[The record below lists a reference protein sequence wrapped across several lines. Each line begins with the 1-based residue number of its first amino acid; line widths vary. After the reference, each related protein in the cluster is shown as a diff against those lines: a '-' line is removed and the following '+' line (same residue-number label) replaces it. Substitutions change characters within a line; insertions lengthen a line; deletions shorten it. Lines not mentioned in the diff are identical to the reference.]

1 MSARRLPPL
10 NALKAFD
17 AAARNGGFRAA
28 AHELNVTHSVIGRH
42 VRGLEA
48 RLGVKLF
55 DTTKVGVELTE
66 AGWLY
71 AQRIAESLEDIA
83 AATDDI
89 CGKFGANRVHIR
101 AIAGICS
108 KWLVPNLP
116 ALMDHFPSVTVIA
129 EPFTDV
135 EDWEMGDANFAIGF
149 GNPEDLDGECEML
162 FSQAVYP
169 VCSPAYLEQKGPI
182 TSAQDLLQADLL
194 HEDYGDWW
202 RKWFACNQINFRQ
215 PTRSVLWNAVQALDA
230 AIDNQGVALVS
241 DILAANDL
249 ASGRLVRLPGQEMTD
264 GAYWL
269 IWREKKPRA
278 GIALEVANWIIE
290 ELGHKA
296 GGAARNRLAD
306 QSKAELR
313 QAALSV
319 PRQRRLVHQDM
330 KLSGA

>member
-28 AHELNVTHSVIGRH
+28 SHELNVTHSVIGRH

-55 DTTKVGVELTE
+55 ETTNLGVELTE

-71 AQRIAESLEDIA
+71 AQRISESLQDIA

-89 CGKFGANRVHIR
+89 CGKFGTNSLHIR
-101 AIAGICS
+101 AIAGFCS
-108 KWLVPNLP
+108 KWLVPKLP
-116 ALMDHFPSVTVIA
+116 TLMERFPTVTIIT

-135 EDWEMGDANFAIGF
+135 EDWEMGDAAFAIGF

-162 FSQAVYP
+162 FHEPFYP
-169 VCSPAYLEQKGPI
+169 VCSPSYVEQSGPFEN
-182 TSAQDLLQADLL
+182 ARDLQGADLL

-202 RKWFACNQINFRQ
+202 RKWFASNDISFRER
-215 PTRSVLWNAVQALDA
+215 TRSVLWNASQTIDA
-230 AIDNQGVALVS
+230 AIDSQGVALASDVLVAS
-241 DILAANDL
+241 DIE
-249 ASGRLVRLPGQEMTD
+249 SGRLVRIPGRPLND

-269 IWREKKPRA
+269 IWREKKPKT
-278 GIALEVANWIIE
+278 GIALDVASWLKN
-290 ELGHKA
+290 ELG
-296 GGAARNRLAD
+296 D
-306 QSKAELR
+306 QTPKS
-313 QAALSV
+313 
-319 PRQRRLVHQDM
+319 
-330 KLSGA
+330 

>member
-28 AHELNVTHSVIGRH
+28 AQELNVTHGVIGQH

-55 DTTKVGVELTE
+55 EKTKTGVELTE

-71 AQRIAESLEDIA
+71 AERIAESLQDIA

-89 CGKFGANRVHIR
+89 CGKFSTNRVHIR
-101 AIAGICS
+101 AIAGFAS
-108 KWLVPNLP
+108 KWMVPCAQRLSAQFPNLTI
-116 ALMDHFPSVTVIA
+116 VV

-135 EDWEMGDANFAIGF
+135 EDWVMGDADFAIGF
-149 GNPEDLDGECEML
+149 GKPGDLEGECEML
-162 FSQAVYP
+162 FHQLFFP
-169 VCSPAYLEQKGPI
+169 VCSPAYRDGNGPFE
-182 TSAQDLLQADLL
+182 TARDLLKAHLL

-202 RKWFACNQINFRQ
+202 REWFARNGIRLQQRA
-215 PTRSVLWNAVQALDA
+215 RSVLWNASQTIDA
-230 AIDNQGVALVS
+230 AIEDQGIALASPLLVGAE
-241 DILAANDL
+241 LT
-249 ASGRLVRLPGQEMTD
+249 SGRLLRLPGEALDD

-278 GIALEVANWIIE
+278 GKALEVAAWIKREIDRD
-290 ELGHKA
+290 L
-296 GGAARNRLAD
+296 LD
-306 QSKAELR
+306 LQ
-313 QAALSV
+313 
-319 PRQRRLVHQDM
+319 
-330 KLSGA
+330 